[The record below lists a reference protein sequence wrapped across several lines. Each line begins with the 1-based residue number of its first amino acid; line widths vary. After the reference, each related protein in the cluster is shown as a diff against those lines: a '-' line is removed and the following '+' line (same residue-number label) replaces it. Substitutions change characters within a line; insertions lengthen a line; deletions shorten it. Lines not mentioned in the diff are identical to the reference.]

1 MYFSSNIDRTVHYGA
16 REGKMY
22 MHGSISVEMTWR
34 FSSSGR
40 DAKAREAKARNAKAC
55 EAKARETKARNA
67 KVCEAK
73 AQDAKAVRRR
83 MFFFHIEN
91 LQ

>member
-1 MYFSSNIDRTVHYGA
+1 MQNHCMIGSNIDRTVHYGA

-55 EAKARETKARNA
+55 EEKARDA
-67 KVCEAK
+67 KVREAK
-73 AQDAKAVRRR
+73 AQDAKVARRR
-83 MFFFHIEN
+83 MLFLTSI
-91 LQ
+91 